1 MVDIDDRFSI
11 TTPEGVTVELVL
23 AGAGSRGLAQLVDGI
38 VQFIL
43 WIAAFAVIAGVSDA
57 DDVDP
62 FSPTNSDEVFVAVA
76 LFALVIFGI
85 TFLYDVLFETLGSGR
100 TPGKRVMGLRVVRV
114 GGGPVGFLS
123 SSIRNLVRIVDA
135 LPGVYLVGLITI
147 VASSKN
153 QRLGDLAA
161 GTLVVRERTEARD
174 LSRAAWTPPA
184 TTPPATVDVSTVTAE
199 DLATIRKFLERRDS
213 LGQAAR
219 ASLASD
225 LAWRLAPKVAGTD
238 PSIGPEAFLEQVAAA
253 KAARG

>member
-1 MVDIDDRFSI
+1 VVDIDDRFSI

-23 AGAGSRGLAQLVDGI
+23 AGAGSRGLAQMIDAI

-43 WIAAFAVIAGVSDA
+43 WIAAFAVIAGTTDA

-62 FSPTNSDEVFVAVA
+62 FSPTDSDEVFVA
-76 LFALVIFGI
+76 FAILAAVIFGI

-135 LPGVYLVGLITI
+135 LPGMYLIGLVAI
-147 VASSKN
+147 VASSRN

-161 GTLVVRERTEARD
+161 GTLVVRERTEAR
-174 LSRAAWTPPA
+174 SPSTASWVPPTTAAPA
-184 TTPPATVDVSTVTAE
+184 IDVSTVTAE

-219 ASLASD
+219 ANLASE

-238 PSIGPEAFLEQVAAA
+238 PSLGPEAFLEQVAAA

>member
-1 MVDIDDRFSI
+1 MDIDDRLSI

-23 AGAGSRGLAQLVDGI
+23 AGAGSRGLAQLVDWI
-38 VQFIL
+38 VQLIL
-43 WIAAFAVIAGVSDA
+43 WIAAFAVIAAASDV

-62 FSPTNSDEVFVAVA
+62 FSPTNSDEVFVAIA
-76 LFALVIFGI
+76 LFSLVIFGI

-147 VASSKN
+147 VATSKN

-174 LSRAAWTPPA
+174 LSTAAWAPATASPPA
-184 TTPPATVDVSTVTAE
+184 VDVSTVTAE
-199 DLATIRKFLERRDS
+199 DLATVRKFLERRDS

>member
-23 AGAGSRGLAQLVDGI
+23 AGAGSRGLAQLVDAI
-38 VQFIL
+38 VQLIL
-43 WIAAFAVIAGVSDA
+43 WIAAFAVISGVWDA

-62 FSPTNSDEVFVAVA
+62 FSPANSDEVFVALA
-76 LFALVIFGI
+76 LFAAVIFGI

-135 LPGVYLVGLITI
+135 LPGVYLIGLVAI

-161 GTLVVRERTEARD
+161 GTLVVRERTESRD
-174 LSRAAWTPPA
+174 LSTASWTPS
-184 TTPPATVDVSTVTAE
+184 TTPPPAIDVSTVTAE

-219 ASLASD
+219 ANLASD
-225 LAWRLAPKVAGTD
+225 LAHRIAPKVAGTD
-238 PSIGPEAFLEQVAAA
+238 PSLGPEAFLEQVAAA